1 MTEVL
6 RIRNPN
12 AFDLEPIQRL
22 MEAAYAGHNSV
33 EPELA
38 VEDLRPNVHRE
49 DVAFLVGREK
59 GALKAMAVAQWPGTK
74 APACVVKHFHN
85 RGSKALREQL
95 IAAVVDFAKAGG
107 YEKLVAFDANKRP
120 RAFQRLFQLAG
131 PSREIGRAYEF
142 DLTGGED
149 GRHSG

>member
-12 AFDLEPIQRL
+12 AFDLEPIQKL
-22 MEAAYAGHNSV
+22 MEAAYAGHSFV

-38 VEDLRPNVHRE
+38 VEELRPTVHRE

-59 GALKAMAVAQWPGTK
+59 GALKAMAVAQWPGPK
-74 APACVVKHFHN
+74 ASQCVVKHFHN
-85 RGSKALREQL
+85 KGSKALREQL
-95 IAAVVDFAKAGG
+95 IHAVVDFAKAGG
-107 YEKLVAFDANKRP
+107 YEKLVAFDANSKP
-120 RAFQRLFQLAG
+120 RSFQRLFRPAG

-149 GRHSG
+149 GRSS